1 MDPDQLAKKENVDF
15 DSMSKSSDS
24 KAWRD
29 IWSAGHGVGAIKQI
43 DTTAGIIKQL
53 EKEYQESLE
62 RLTEQAGKLK
72 GIISK

>member
-1 MDPDQLAKKENVDF
+1 
-15 DSMSKSSDS
+15 MSKSSDS